1 MQLSYIPRFNN
12 IGLLNSKTNKRG
24 LKGQPI
30 YNILDIF
37 MSKMHPLANLIIL
50 DLNILKITKL

>member
-12 IGLLNSKTNKRG
+12 IGLLNSKTNKRD
-24 LKGQPI
+24 LKGRHI